1 MTQTADVDACPGKCI
16 HALASLLCGQVR
28 EDIQC
33 PSSSMRCCVEKP
45 RRKKKPSQSQNPL
58 SNNVS
63 DNPTTVK
70 PTTVKVK
77 KVKKT
82 KRKSTTE
89 RTIEQT
95 TRKQVRINIVIN
107 VIQNRV
113 VYRDFRLYY
122 LLILHLLHLFA
133 GGK

>member
-33 PSSSMRCCVEKP
+33 PSSSMRCCVSKP
-45 RRKKKPSQSQNPL
+45 RKKKKPKT
-58 SNNVS
+58 
-63 DNPTTVK
+63 TTVK
-70 PTTVKVK
+70 TTTVKTTTVKVK

-82 KRKSTTE
+82 KLKSTTE

-95 TRKQVRINIVIN
+95 TRKQVSSNI
-107 VIQNRV
+107 
-113 VYRDFRLYY
+113 
-122 LLILHLLHLFA
+122 
-133 GGK
+133 

>member
-1 MTQTADVDACPGKCI
+1 MTKTAETKECPGKCI

-33 PSSSMRCCVEKP
+33 PSGNMRCCVEKP
-45 RRKKKPSQSQNPL
+45 KPWKKPNQNPI

-77 KVKKT
+77 KVKKI
-82 KRKSTTE
+82 KKPTTE
-89 RTIEQT
+89 RTVEQP
-95 TRKQVRINIVIN
+95 TRKQVSLHVWSNLINNDIICRFLTLSF
-107 VIQNRV
+107 QMA
-113 VYRDFRLYY
+113 YY
-122 LLILHLLHLFA
+122 KLHFF
-133 GGK
+133 GG